1 MCRWSGQLGPKVR
14 EGDRQVPEGFY
25 KITPGQMNPNS
36 NYYLAFNVGYPNAY
50 DRAWGHEG
58 GSIMV
63 HGACSSSG
71 CFSMTD
77 HQIDEIY
84 ALARDGFA
92 GGQQAIQMQSYPFH
106 MTAENMA
113 KYRLDPN
120 IAFWK
125 QLKEGADH
133 FEVTQQ
139 DVRAGVCAKHYVFDA
154 APADGSHLEATEPCP
169 PLKRD
174 PGVEADVAAKQKQDE
189 AKAAELVAA
198 GLPAIRT
205 IYADGGQN
213 QAFAAANLVD
223 ISRPEAVAAGPTDWL
238 VEPKGKKVSPVVKA
252 AADQAAA
259 KAARESVAKSGKDP
273 AAARTADA
281 SSKPSAAASQSPTAA
296 PPAQAA
302 AAPAGEGGTA
312 PPPAKAG
319 DWTSNL
325 TAALFA
331 K

>member
-1 MCRWSGQLGPKVR
+1 
-14 EGDRQVPEGFY
+14 
-25 KITPGQMNPNS
+25 
-36 NYYLAFNVGYPNAY
+36 
-50 DRAWGHEG
+50 
-58 GSIMV
+58 
-63 HGACSSSG
+63 
-71 CFSMTD
+71 
-77 HQIDEIY
+77 
-84 ALARDGFA
+84 
-92 GGQQAIQMQSYPFH
+92 